1 MTKKTDNPRVNPQD
15 YNQYIL
21 QALNSLR
28 NESDVLVLY
37 WENRL
42 GVPHGTVASDNVRI
56 KSEQNNSLTLEEIL
70 DDVYTMSRNFEP

>member
-1 MTKKTDNPRVNPQD
+1 MTTMSEERNFNTP
-15 YNQYIL
+15 IL

-42 GVPHGTVASDNVRI
+42 GVPHDTVASDGTTI
-56 KSEQNNSLTLEEIL
+56 KESENTHATLDEIL
-70 DDVYTMSRNFEP
+70 DDVYTMSRGFEM

>member
-1 MTKKTDNPRVNPQD
+1 MTKKND

-28 NESDVLVLY
+28 SESDVLVLY

-42 GVPHGTVASDNVRI
+42 GVPHGTVASDGTRI
-56 KSEQNNSLTLEEIL
+56 KESENNHKTLDEIL
-70 DDVYTMSRNFEP
+70 DDIYTMSRNFEI

>member
-1 MTKKTDNPRVNPQD
+1 MSEEHNFNMP
-15 YNQYIL
+15 IL

-42 GVPHGTVASDNVRI
+42 GVPHDTVASDGVAI
-56 KSEQNNSLTLEEIL
+56 KRSENNHTTLEEIL
-70 DDVYTMSRNFEP
+70 DDVYTLSHGYDF

>member
-1 MTKKTDNPRVNPQD
+1 MTD

-42 GVPHGTVASDNVRI
+42 GVPHDTVASDGITI
-56 KSEQNNSLTLEEIL
+56 KESENTHATLDEIL
-70 DDVYTMSRNFEP
+70 DDVYTMSRGFEV

>member
-1 MTKKTDNPRVNPQD
+1 MSDTNVPDFNLA
-15 YNQYIL
+15 IL

-42 GVPHGTVASDNVRI
+42 GVPHDTVASDGVKI
-56 KSEQNNSLTLEEIL
+56 KETENNHKTLDEIL
-70 DDVYTMSRNFEP
+70 DDVYSLSRGYDF

>member
-1 MTKKTDNPRVNPQD
+1 MKKTDNPRD

-42 GVPHGTVASDNVRI
+42 GVPHDTVASDGVAI
-56 KSEQNNSLTLEEIL
+56 KQSENNHKTLEEIL
-70 DDVYTMSRNFEP
+70 DDVYTLSRGYDF

>member
-1 MTKKTDNPRVNPQD
+1 MSDAKAQD

-42 GVPHGTVASDNVRI
+42 GVAHGTVASDGVPI
-56 KSEQNNSLTLEEIL
+56 KESENTHATLDEIL
-70 DDVYTMSRNFEP
+70 DDVYTMSRGFEV

>member
-1 MTKKTDNPRVNPQD
+1 MSDTNVHDFNLA
-15 YNQYIL
+15 IL

-42 GVPHGTVASDNVRI
+42 GVPHDTVASDGLPI
-56 KSEQNNSLTLEEIL
+56 KQSENNHKTLEEIL
-70 DDVYTMSRNFEP
+70 DDVYSLSRGYDF

>member
-1 MTKKTDNPRVNPQD
+1 MRID

-28 NESDVLVLY
+28 TESDVLVLY

-42 GVPHGTVASDNVRI
+42 GVPNGTVASDGAKI
-56 KSEQNNSLTLEEIL
+56 KESENTHTTLEEIL
-70 DDVYTMSRNFEP
+70 DDVYTLSHGCDF

>member
-1 MTKKTDNPRVNPQD
+1 MTKKND

-28 NESDVLVLY
+28 SDSDVLVLY

-42 GVPHGTVASDNVRI
+42 GVPHGTVASDGVRI
-56 KSEQNNSLTLEEIL
+56 KESENNSLTLEEIL
-70 DDVYTMSRNFEP
+70 DDVYYVAGDWRQK

>member
-1 MTKKTDNPRVNPQD
+1 MTKKND

-28 NESDVLVLY
+28 SESDVLVLY

-42 GVPHGTVASDNVRI
+42 GVAHGTVASDGVKI
-56 KSEQNNSLTLEEIL
+56 KDTENNYITLNEIL
-70 DDVYTMSRNFEP
+70 DDVYTMSRNFEI

>member
-1 MTKKTDNPRVNPQD
+1 MTD

-42 GVPHGTVASDNVRI
+42 GVPNGTVASDGVKI
-56 KSEQNNSLTLEEIL
+56 KESENTRATLDEIL
-70 DDVYTMSRNFEP
+70 DDVYTMSRGFEV

>member
-1 MTKKTDNPRVNPQD
+1 MSEYDFNLA
-15 YNQYIL
+15 IL

-42 GVPHGTVASDNVRI
+42 GVPHDTVASDGLPI
-56 KSEQNNSLTLEEIL
+56 KQSENNHTTLEEIL
-70 DDVYTMSRNFEP
+70 DDVYTLSHGYDF

>member
-1 MTKKTDNPRVNPQD
+1 MTD

-42 GVPHGTVASDNVRI
+42 GVPHDTVASDGVKI
-56 KSEQNNSLTLEEIL
+56 KESENTHATLDEIL
-70 DDVYTMSRNFEP
+70 DDVYTMSRGFEV

>member
-1 MTKKTDNPRVNPQD
+1 MSDTNVPDFNLA
-15 YNQYIL
+15 IL

-42 GVPHGTVASDNVRI
+42 GVPHDTVASDGVAI
-56 KSEQNNSLTLEEIL
+56 KQSENNHKTLDEIL
-70 DDVYTMSRNFEP
+70 DDVYSLSRGYDF

>member
-1 MTKKTDNPRVNPQD
+1 MTTMSEERNFNTP
-15 YNQYIL
+15 IL

-42 GVPHGTVASDNVRI
+42 GVPHDTVASDGVAI
-56 KSEQNNSLTLEEIL
+56 KQSENNYKTLEEIL
-70 DDVYTMSRNFEP
+70 DDVYTLSRGYDF

>member
-1 MTKKTDNPRVNPQD
+1 MTTMSEEHNFNMP
-15 YNQYIL
+15 IL

-42 GVPHGTVASDNVRI
+42 GVPHDTVASDGVAI
-56 KSEQNNSLTLEEIL
+56 KQSENNHKTLEEIL
-70 DDVYTMSRNFEP
+70 DDVYSLSRGYDF

>member
-1 MTKKTDNPRVNPQD
+1 MNRD

-28 NESDVLVLY
+28 SESDVLVLY

-42 GVPHGTVASDNVRI
+42 GVPPGTVASDGVSV
-56 KSEQNNSLTLEEIL
+56 KDTENNYITLNEIL
-70 DDVYTMSRNFEP
+70 DDVYTMSRNFEI

>member
-1 MTKKTDNPRVNPQD
+1 MTKKTDNPKD

-28 NESDVLVLY
+28 TADSDALVLY

-42 GVPHGTVASDNVRI
+42 GVAHGTIPSDGVKVKRD
-56 KSEQNNSLTLEEIL
+56 QNNSLTLEEIL
-70 DDVYTMSRNFEP
+70 DDVFYVAGNWRP